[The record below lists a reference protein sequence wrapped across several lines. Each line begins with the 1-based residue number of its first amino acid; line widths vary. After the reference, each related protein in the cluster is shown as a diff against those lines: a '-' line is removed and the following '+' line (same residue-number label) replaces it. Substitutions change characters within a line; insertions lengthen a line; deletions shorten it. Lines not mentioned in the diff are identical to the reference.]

1 MITIITILLIIA
13 SAYLHRRVDRKMG
26 PAGFKW
32 IISLLFILGFS
43 FLLFFEVGFLVTKP
57 YRIMELKTQREVLSK
72 TLELSDKDNKI
83 ASSGLYV
90 EVANFNKSLLIEQKM
105 NNVFLFDEF
114 IGDEID
120 NITPI
125 EIK

>member
-1 MITIITILLIIA
+1 MITIITILLII
-13 SAYLHRRVDRKMG
+13 SSVYLNRRIDRKMG
-26 PAGFKW
+26 PEVMW
-32 IISLLFILGFS
+32 NISILFIIIFS
-43 FLLFFEVGFLVTKP
+43 MLLFFEVGFLFTKP

-90 EVANFNKSLLIEQKM
+90 EVASFNKLLLMEQKL

-114 IGDEID
+114 ISDEID